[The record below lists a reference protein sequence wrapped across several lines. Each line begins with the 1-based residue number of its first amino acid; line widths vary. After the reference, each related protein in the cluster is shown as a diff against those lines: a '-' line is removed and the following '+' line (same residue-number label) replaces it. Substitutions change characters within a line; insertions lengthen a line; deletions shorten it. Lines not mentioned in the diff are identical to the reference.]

1 MIVIILPPKHKTL
14 IDWQTDTIAGRNWH
28 FNMNGMVYIAAGM
41 GYKSTPTKDLMD
53 ADFHHKGWEEDWMD
67 EVRESFLQ
75 YKKDVIEYVKS
86 LPTHYEFLRD
96 EIYKTK

>member
-1 MIVIILPPKHKTL
+1 
-14 IDWQTDTIAGRNWH
+14 
-28 FNMNGMVYIAAGM
+28 
-41 GYKSTPTKDLMD
+41 MD
-53 ADFHHKGWEEDWMD
+53 ADFDQNGWEQDWMD
-67 EVRESFLQ
+67 DVRESFLQ